1 MHRQAKGHDGNGKWR
16 GWRTAGLFAILTVRR
31 ERPAPAKPANGQ
43 TRKRE
48 IRLTESLPPIELT
61 PPDIGA
67 YRHGNTGIDHG
78 TTLESGRPGPHAVIV
93 SLIHGNEI
101 GGAVAMD
108 RLFRMGIKPSRGRL
122 TLVFANT
129 AAYQSFDAERPYASR
144 FVDEDMNRVWS
155 RDVLDGPR
163 DSAELRRARQLR
175 PVFDAADVILDLH
188 SMTVDT
194 PPLTLCG
201 RTDRARALA
210 RRLGYPAWIV
220 SDEGHAA
227 GRRVIDYADFAK
239 PDGAEPDGRR
249 TAILVECGQHWRAET
264 ALVALESCMRF
275 LLAQEMVDPSLAD
288 RHIRPHPDPQRTV
301 EVTEA
306 VTAETDDFF
315 FDQPYV
321 GMEVIPAAGTVLG
334 RDGARRIVTPYDD
347 CVLIM
352 PARRPKSGQT
362 AVRLGRIVS

>member
-1 MHRQAKGHDGNGKWR
+1 M
-16 GWRTAGLFAILTVRR
+16 AGLAQRR
-31 ERPAPAKPANGQ
+31 TLRHTDHSATAPGTGQ
-43 TRKRE
+43 TRKGD

-61 PPDIGA
+61 PPDIGP
-67 YRHGNTGIDHG
+67 YRRGNTGIDHV
-78 TTLESGRPGPHAVIV
+78 TTLESGCPGPHAVIV

-108 RLFRMGIKPSRGRL
+108 RLFRLGVRPTRGRL

-155 RDVLDGPR
+155 PEVLDGPR
-163 DSAELRRARQLR
+163 DSVELRRARQLR

-188 SMTVDT
+188 SMTADT

-201 RTDRARALA
+201 RTARARALA
-210 RRLGYPAWIV
+210 RRLGFPAWIV
-220 SDEGHAA
+220 ADEGHAA
-227 GRRVIDYADFAK
+227 GKRVIDYADFAAA
-239 PDGAEPDGRR
+239 DGQR
-249 TAILVECGQHWRAET
+249 TAILVECGQHWRNET
-264 ALVALESCMRF
+264 ALVALESAMRF
-275 LLAQEMVDPSLAD
+275 LLAQEMIDPSMAD
-288 RHIRPHPDPQRTV
+288 RHIRRHPDPLRTV

-306 VTAETDDFF
+306 VTAETDEFF
-315 FDQPYV
+315 FDEPYV
-321 GMEVIPAAGTVLG
+321 GMEIIPRAGTVLG
-334 RDGARRIVTPYDD
+334 HDGDRPVVTPYDD

-362 AVRLGRIVS
+362 AVRLGRIVP

>member
-1 MHRQAKGHDGNGKWR
+1 M
-16 GWRTAGLFAILTVRR
+16 AGLAHRR
-31 ERPAPAKPANGQ
+31 TLRHTDRSAKASGNCQ

-61 PPDIGA
+61 PPDIGV
-67 YRHGNTGIDHG
+67 YRRGNTGIDHV
-78 TTLESGRPGPHAVIV
+78 TTLVSGRPGPHAVIL

-108 RLFRMGIKPSRGRL
+108 RLFRMGIKPTRGRL
-122 TLVFANT
+122 TLAFANT
-129 AAYQSFDAERPYASR
+129 AAYRGFDAERPYASR

-155 RDVLDGPR
+155 PEVLDGPH
-163 DSAELRRARQLR
+163 DSVELRRARQLR
-175 PVFDAADVILDLH
+175 PVIDAADVILDLH
-188 SMTVDT
+188 SMTADT

-210 RRLGYPAWIV
+210 RRLGFPAWIV
-220 SDEGHAA
+220 ADEGHAA
-227 GRRVIDYADFAK
+227 GRRVIDYADFA
-239 PDGAEPDGRR
+239 DADGRR
-249 TAILVECGQHWRAET
+249 TAILVECGQHWRQET

-275 LLAQEMVDPSLAD
+275 LLAQEMIAPSLAD

-321 GMEVIPAAGTVLG
+321 GMEVIPRAGTVLG

-362 AVRLGRIVS
+362 AVRLGRIVP

>member
-1 MHRQAKGHDGNGKWR
+1 M
-16 GWRTAGLFAILTVRR
+16 AGLACRR
-31 ERPAPAKPANGQ
+31 TLGHTDGSAKAPGNSQ

-67 YRHGNTGIDHG
+67 YRHGNTGIDHV

-108 RLFRMGIKPSRGRL
+108 RLFRMGIKPTRGRL

-129 AAYQSFDAERPYASR
+129 AAYRGFDAERPYASR

-155 RDVLDGPR
+155 PEVLDGPH
-163 DSAELRRARQLR
+163 DSVELRRARQLR
-175 PVFDAADVILDLH
+175 PLIDAADVILDLH
-188 SMTVDT
+188 SMTADT

-210 RRLGYPAWIV
+210 RRLGFPAWIV
-220 SDEGHAA
+220 ADEGHAA
-227 GRRVIDYADFAK
+227 GRRVIDYAGFA
-239 PDGAEPDGRR
+239 DAGGRR
-249 TAILVECGQHWRAET
+249 TAILVECGQHWRQET

-275 LLAQEMVDPSLAD
+275 LLAQEMIDPSLAD

-321 GMEVIPAAGTVLG
+321 GMEVIPRAGTVLG

-362 AVRLGRIVS
+362 AVRLGRIVP